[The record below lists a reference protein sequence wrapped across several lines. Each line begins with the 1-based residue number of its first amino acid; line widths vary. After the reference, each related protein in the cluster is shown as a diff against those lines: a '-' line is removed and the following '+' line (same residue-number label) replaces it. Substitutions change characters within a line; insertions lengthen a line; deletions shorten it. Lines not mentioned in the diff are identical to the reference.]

1 MYILNIYYS
10 AHKTQRIGD
19 EISGCDYIADN
30 NTKSCLEGRK
40 YFDSNL
46 LYRQM
51 NYVSDNSSNGQCSTR
66 LGSSTAELDNE
77 LVTIRCDECGEYIP
91 ADNWD
96 EHTDYHVAKRLQ
108 QSINQSS
115 PVLSPQPVKHKTIS
129 KSLSKN
135 KTVSKN
141 TKSFT
146 LDKYL
151 TKK

>member
-1 MYILNIYYS
+1 M
-10 AHKTQRIGD
+10 
-19 EISGCDYIADN
+19 N
-30 NTKSCLEGRK
+30 NVSD
-40 YFDSNL
+40 DSN
-46 LYRQM
+46 
-51 NYVSDNSSNGQCSTR
+51 NGRCSTR

-129 KSLSKN
+129 KSFSKN
-135 KTVSKN
+135 KMVSKN
-141 TKSFT
+141 TKSCT